1 MVQSLIKTLNHKS
14 THSEDISC
22 VTELCDGGDI
32 NRLVGFCLVGC
43 FILFFPLLY

>member
-14 THSEDISC
+14 THSEDISS
-22 VTELCDGGDI
+22 ELCDGGDI
-32 NRLVGFCLVGC
+32 SRLVGFCLVGC